1 MRTLLDREDLVFGPP
16 PSGGVLSLSGL
27 PGGGNK
33 IYDRSPYGNAGMI
46 IGATWK
52 RLPGGLWCLSFDGLD
67 DGVDCGTG
75 SSLDITGDKLTLE
88 AWVYVES
95 WAGCDSYAYIMASYQ
110 PNVGGYGI
118 ARESTNNRFF
128 FTVNVPGWS
137 AVFPAGTQAEQ
148 TWLYMV
154 GIYNGVTYK
163 LFENAVEIAGASRTG
178 NIGSTANAIRIGG
191 NGVNN
196 NFHGK
201 IVLPRIHNRA
211 LSLFEMQNHF
221 HQEKHLFGVW

>member
-1 MRTLLDREDLVFGPP
+1 
-16 PSGGVLSLSGL
+16 
-27 PGGGNK
+27 
-33 IYDRSPYGNAGMI
+33 
-46 IGATWK
+46 
-52 RLPGGLWCLSFDGLD
+52 
-67 DGVDCGTG
+67 
-75 SSLDITGDKLTLE
+75 
-88 AWVYVES
+88 
-95 WAGCDSYAYIMASYQ
+95 
-110 PNVGGYGI
+110 
-118 ARESTNNRFF
+118 
-128 FTVNVPGWS
+128 
-137 AVFPAGTQAEQ
+137 
-148 TWLYMV
+148 MV

-163 LFENAVEIAGASRTG
+163 LFEKAVEIAGASRTG